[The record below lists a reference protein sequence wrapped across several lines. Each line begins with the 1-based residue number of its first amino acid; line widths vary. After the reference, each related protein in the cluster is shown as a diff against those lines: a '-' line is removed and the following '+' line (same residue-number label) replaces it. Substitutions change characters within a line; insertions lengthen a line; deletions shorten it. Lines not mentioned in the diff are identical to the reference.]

1 MGFRTYLYKN
11 VLMGFFVAVPC
22 ICAVMAVLGMVFEPE
37 ARFGYKGL
45 LSPLIWGAA
54 TMLPTLVG
62 YSKRELSVREAIIRK
77 LIQLVLVEI
86 IVLSAV
92 YSGGGLTSF
101 PLAVSLAFSVFLVGV
116 AVYFVLWVNDR
127 KTAAAF
133 NKALAEMQEGHLKR
147 E

>member
-1 MGFRTYLYKN
+1 
-11 VLMGFFVAVPC
+11 MGFFVAVPC

-62 YSKRELSVREAIIRK
+62 YSKREFSVREAVVRK

-86 IVLSAV
+86 IVLFAV
-92 YSGGGLTSF
+92 YTNGGLTSIS
-101 PLAVSLAFSVFLVGV
+101 LAVSLALSVLFVWM
-116 AVYFVLWVNDR
+116 AVHFVLWVYDR

-133 NKALAEMQEGHLKR
+133 NKALAEMQEGNLKR
-147 E
+147 K